1 MCIVH
6 VSEADLNYSVDVG
19 RGEGGRRGRGE
30 EGGGGRRGEGGGGGR
45 GEEGGGGRRGEG
57 GGGGVRIWEG
67 GAEFHNSLTGH
78 LTRPGII
85 KILGMPFTVIVLVA
99 KQQDNLDKQL
109 L

>member
-1 MCIVH
+1 M
-6 VSEADLNYSVDVG
+6 D
-19 RGEGGRRGRGE
+19 GE
-30 EGGGGRRGEGGGGGR
+30 GGGGR
-45 GEEGGGGRRGEG
+45 GEE
-57 GGGGVRIWEG
+57 GGVRIWEG

-85 KILGMPFTVIVLVA
+85 KILGMPFTVIMLVA

>member
-1 MCIVH
+1 M
-6 VSEADLNYSVDVG
+6 
-19 RGEGGRRGRGE
+19 
-30 EGGGGRRGEGGGGGR
+30 
-45 GEEGGGGRRGEG
+45 
-57 GGGGVRIWEG
+57 RIWEG

-99 KQQDNLDKQL
+99 KQQDNPDKQL